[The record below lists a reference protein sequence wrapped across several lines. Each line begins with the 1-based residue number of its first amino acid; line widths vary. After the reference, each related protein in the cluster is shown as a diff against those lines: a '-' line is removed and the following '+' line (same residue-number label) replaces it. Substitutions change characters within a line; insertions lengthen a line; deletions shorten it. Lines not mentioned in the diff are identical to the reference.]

1 MVTTDMVAGKWLE
14 FRLAAASFAR
24 SLERLF
30 RLLVRLRCDLEQA
43 LMYAIDSLLCH
54 PLNVVGEHTIEWTES
69 MFQLLALSLHW

>member
-14 FRLAAASFAR
+14 FSLAAASFAR

-30 RLLVRLRCDLEQA
+30 RLRCDLEQA

-54 PLNVVGEHTIEWTES
+54 PLNVVGEHTTEWIES